1 MGTFS
6 LTPEDLD
13 ALAKH
18 IANVND
24 STQGTLRQVRSSVEG
39 VQSSWQGTA
48 ATAFQNLMT
57 RFDEDARKVQE
68 ALMSICEQISS
79 SSEVYKQQEAESE
92 QSVSTIANRL

>member
-1 MGTFS
+1 MSGYT

-24 STQGTLRQVRSSVEG
+24 QTQGTLRGVRSACDG
-39 VQSSWQGTA
+39 VRSSWQGMA
-48 ATAFQNLMT
+48 ADAFQKLME

-68 ALMSICEQISS
+68 ALLSIAEQIASS
-79 SSEVYKQQEAESE
+79 SDVYKQQEAESE